1 MEEDKKI
8 EEPEIKDEQ
17 AKKKKKKSKNK
28 KKKTTQVPNENIQKE
43 EDDDKKETSH
53 AENHE
58 DLLKLLS
65 QNDNTLFE
73 KLLQATPDFT
83 NFDQINKR
91 LQDQIQRMDTNIH
104 EILSGNFE
112 KIPDEEGFLIFL
124 YTFLNYQFFQ
134 ENYGFKGMPD
144 EKSIDPKRKR

>member
-1 MEEDKKI
+1 MEQDKKI

-28 KKKTTQVPNENIQKE
+28 KKKTTQVPNAQVPNEKNHKE
-43 EDDDKKETSH
+43 ADDDKQETSH

-91 LQDQIQRMDTNIH
+91 LQDQIQKMDSNIH

-112 KIPDEEGFLIFL
+112 KIPDEEGFLIYFSI
-124 YTFLNYQFFQ
+124 FF
-134 ENYGFKGMPD
+134 
-144 EKSIDPKRKR
+144 